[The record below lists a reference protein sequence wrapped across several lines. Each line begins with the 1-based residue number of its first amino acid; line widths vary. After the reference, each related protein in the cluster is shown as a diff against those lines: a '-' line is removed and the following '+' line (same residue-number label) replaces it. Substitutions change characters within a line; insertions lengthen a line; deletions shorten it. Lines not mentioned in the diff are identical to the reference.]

1 MEKLIIEGG
10 HKLKGEVKISG
21 AKNSALPILATSLL
35 TEGWNTFYN
44 IPNLRDITTIKTLL
58 REFGAEIED
67 IPNGI
72 RINASNLNSKI
83 APYELVKTMRASI
96 LVLGPLIARMKKAQV
111 SMPGGCAIGE
121 RPINF
126 HIKALKALGA
136 NVEIKH
142 GYINAKASKLKGT
155 TIYFDIPTV
164 TGTENILMA
173 AVTAKG
179 TTILKNAACEPE
191 VVDLC
196 GVLNK
201 MGARIEGAG
210 TRIITIHGVKKLN
223 PITYTIIPD
232 RIETGTFMVAAGIT
246 RGEVYIRNANFNH
259 CDAVTDKLREIGLE
273 IENENGK
280 IKIKGRRPPK
290 CVNVKTVPYP
300 GFSTDMQAQ
309 IMALMT
315 TAVGSGIITET
326 IFENRF
332 MHVAELKRMGADI
345 IIKGS
350 NAIVKGV
357 NKLSGAK
364 VMATDLR
371 ASASLILAG
380 LAAEGTTEIFRI
392 YHIDRGYENIENKLS
407 NLGAKIK
414 RVKE

>member
-126 HIKALKALGA
+126 HIKALQALGA